1 MSQFFDLDSTF
12 RDVCEYPNPAQ
23 YTLTYNQIGQFFPSA
38 TTVIN
43 NAPRPSSRSIEFK
56 QSVKIQFV
64 TLPYTPITYIIKS
77 GAGDT
82 VVNTHTADMK
92 RLYLDVHTINLN
104 DGYSLFSLNN
114 RVFNARFVL
123 ERDSIQLDSNGNP
136 FQIVFKTKMD
146 QVMRINRN
154 QALVVNMKQELGYTI
169 IIPDT
174 TPDITP
180 SLQTYVLLE
189 VTPYFR
195 DAEFANHG
203 IGLISQ
209 NAY

>member
-12 RDVCEYPNPAQ
+12 RDVCEYPNPAD
-23 YTLTYNQIGQFFPSA
+23 YRLTYNQIGQFFPSA

-43 NAPRPSSRSIEFK
+43 NAPNPKSRSIEFK
-56 QSVKIQFV
+56 QSVKV
-64 TLPYTPITYIIKS
+64 HYVYLPYAAFTYMIKS
-77 GAGDT
+77 GAGE
-82 VVNTHTADMK
+82 VPVASHTADIQ

-104 DGYSLFSLNN
+104 DSYSLFSLNN
-114 RVFNARFVL
+114 RVFNDRFVL
-123 ERDSIQLDSNGNP
+123 ERDTIQLDSTGTP
-136 FQIVFKTKMD
+136 RWLIFKTKMD

-154 QALVVNMKQELGYTI
+154 QALVIRMQQELGYVI
-169 IIPDT
+169 IIADT
-174 TPDITP
+174 NPVNP
-180 SLQTYVLLE
+180 ALQTYVLLE
-189 VTPYFR
+189 VEPYFR